1 MLLGVTLH
9 GGALAFLAFTWLV
22 ACGPDSE
29 ARHDDQAASGTGG
42 SAGGSA
48 GSASSGQGGLG
59 SAGAPPA
66 DLGSGPDGPWPCT
79 ASVPVE
85 LPAVPVRGTVTGDAV
100 NGTLC
105 AGGIAAMAQ
114 DFTHPDTG
122 EIVTALV
129 FVGPGGTSPRFEF
142 DTPSGVAAANLEGR
156 IGIGSG
162 NPEPG
167 TFTDQDSCGSFVFG
181 GGAADNDILFLY
193 TAAAASNCES
203 ASIIRLGAW
212 SLTIDSLTPVPQ
224 DSAGTA
230 YITHGH
236 LLLTVEQSLPAESAE
251 IELEF

>member
-1 MLLGVTLH
+1 MTWR
-9 GGALAFLAFTWLV
+9 GGALGLLAFTWLV
-22 ACGPDSE
+22 ACEPDSKAGRDE
-29 ARHDDQAASGTGG
+29 QAASGTGG
-42 SAGGSA
+42 SLGGSA
-48 GSASSGQGGLG
+48 GSASSGHGGLG
-59 SAGAPPA
+59 NAAEPPI
-66 DLGSGPDGPWPCT
+66 DTGSGPDGPWQCT
-79 ASVPVE
+79 ASVPID
-85 LPAVPVRGTVTGDAV
+85 LPAVPVRGTITGRAV

-105 AGGIAAMAQ
+105 DGGIAAMAQ
-114 DFTHPDTG
+114 DFTNPDTG

-129 FVGPGGTSPRFEF
+129 FIGPGGTSPRFQF
-142 DTPSGVAAANLEGR
+142 DTPSGVETANLEGR

-167 TFTDQDSCGSFVFG
+167 TFTNQDSCGSFFFG
-181 GGAADNDILFLY
+181 GGTAGNDILFLY

-203 ASIIRLGAW
+203 PSIIRLGSW

-236 LLLTVEQSLPAESAE
+236 LLLTVEQSSPVESAE